1 MIKIKSATVETIINS
16 ARNVYPN
23 EFISLLGVSGKENVM
38 GEDVID
44 ELVVVPATYGRN
56 YSSIKTWLVPF
67 DRGIVGSIHSHPNV
81 SNSPSKAD
89 LRAFA
94 KFGDI
99 HFIISYPYNLESLRV
114 FNVRGNELE
123 FEVVD

>member
-1 MIKIKSATVETIINS
+1 MIKIKSATIETIINS

-23 EFISLLGVSGKENVM
+23 EFIALLGVSGNEN
-38 GEDVID
+38 VID
-44 ELVVVPATYGRN
+44 ELVMVPATYGRN

-67 DRGIVGSIHSHPNV
+67 DKGIVGSIHSHPNV
-81 SNSPSKAD
+81 SNSPSKGD

-99 HFIISYPYNLESLRV
+99 HFIISYPYNLESLNV
-114 FNVRGNELE
+114 FNVRGKELE
-123 FEVVD
+123 FEVVE

>member
-23 EFISLLGVSGKENVM
+23 EFIALLGASGTDK
-38 GEDVID
+38 VID
-44 ELVVVPATYGRN
+44 ELVMVPATYGRN

-67 DRGIVGSIHSHPNV
+67 DRSIMGSIHSHPGIR
-81 SNSPSKAD
+81 NSPSQGD

-94 KFGDI
+94 KFGNI

>member
-1 MIKIKSATVETIINS
+1 MIKIKEATVETIIES

-23 EFISLLGVSGKENVM
+23 EFIALLGVTGKE
-38 GEDVID
+38 GVID
-44 ELVVVPATYGRN
+44 ELVMVPATYGRN

-67 DRGIVGSIHSHPNV
+67 DRSIVGSIHSHPSV
-81 SNSPSKAD
+81 GNSPSKGD

-94 KFGDI
+94 KFGDV

-114 FNVRGNELE
+114 FNVRGTELE

>member
-1 MIKIKSATVETIINS
+1 MIKIKSATIETIINS

-23 EFISLLGVSGKENVM
+23 EFIALLGVSGKE
-38 GEDVID
+38 DVID
-44 ELVVVPATYGRN
+44 EIVMVPATYGRN
-56 YSSIKTWLVPF
+56 YSAIKTWLVPF
-67 DRGIVGSIHSHPNV
+67 DRSIVGSIHSHPGV
-81 SNSPSKAD
+81 GNSPSKAD

-99 HFIISYPYNLESLRV
+99 HFIISYPYNLESLKV
-114 FNVRGNELE
+114 FNVRGNALE